1 MELGRLT
8 GKGMVQI
15 EKMIEVNWKNILA
28 TEKSL

>member
-15 EKMIEVNWKNILA
+15 EKMIEVNWKNILD

>member
-1 MELGRLT
+1 MELGRLS

-15 EKMIEVNWKNILA
+15 EKMIEVNWKNILD

>member
-15 EKMIEVNWKNILA
+15 EKMIEVNWKNILD
-28 TEKSL
+28 TEKSI